1 MSIKSHGNFK
11 VLSNIRTEQPN
22 HIAETTMTYEFSFD
36 EVNDQ
41 ELKIE
46 IRKFSFKVN
55 VSSVKLGIAAK
66 VIQEYS
72 KVLCPLLFNVN
83 EDSIELC
90 NYEDILERIKT
101 KNETLRLMPE
111 YFIEGNLDQG
121 GNIDQYAIIES
132 MKDHFTGLA
141 KKDGTQM
148 AKYYLPLSF
157 LKMAVFCT
165 QKLKSDIVYEFPW
178 SINLFDYEVLWKGK
192 KHFDPVLNEVIY
204 NGEVME
210 SEEFSK
216 IVKEMVTGYESSLN
230 IKIKQEPIVSSI
242 KHKAEF
248 LNEKGGFDFSET
260 NIKVDIGTFYKHR
273 ETIYISA
280 INKK

>member
-11 VLSNIRTEQPN
+11 VLSNIRTQQPN
-22 HIAETTMTYEFSFD
+22 HIVETTMTYEFSFD
-36 EVNDQ
+36 EVNGQ

-55 VSSVKLGIAAK
+55 SSSVKLGIAAK

-72 KVLCPLLFNVN
+72 KVLCPLLFNVYK
-83 EDSIELC
+83 DSIELL
-90 NYEDILERIKT
+90 NHEDIMERIKT
-101 KNETLRLMPE
+101 KNEKLRLKPE
-111 YFIEGNLDQG
+111 YFIEGNLEQCSY
-121 GNIDQYAIIES
+121 IDQYAVIES
-132 MKDHFTGLA
+132 LKDHFLGLA
-141 KKDGTQM
+141 KKEGKQM

-165 QKLKSDIVYEFPW
+165 QKSKNDTFYEFPW
-178 SINLFDYEVLWKGK
+178 SINLFDYDVLWQGK
-192 KHFDPVLNEVIY
+192 KHFNPVLNEVTY
-204 NGEVME
+204 NGEVKE
-210 SEEFSK
+210 SKEFSK
-216 IVKEMVTGYESSLN
+216 IVNKIVNGFESYLN
-230 IKIKQEPIVSSI
+230 IKIDQEPMASSI

-248 LNEKGGFDFSET
+248 LNETGDFDFSET
-260 NIKVDIGTFYKHR
+260 NVEIDIGTFYKHR